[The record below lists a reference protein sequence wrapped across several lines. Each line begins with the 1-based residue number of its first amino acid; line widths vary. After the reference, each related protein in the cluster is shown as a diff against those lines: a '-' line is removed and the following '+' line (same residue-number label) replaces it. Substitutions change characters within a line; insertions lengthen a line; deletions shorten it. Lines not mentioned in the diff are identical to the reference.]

1 MSLSKISVGA
11 CTLGAVCLLAMTT
24 SAGVSLPSSRA
35 TPADSGQIPSG
46 EVGPG
51 QIAPAEVEAARPL
64 RIAPRDTQPFGKSYR
79 EWAAAWT
86 EWAVQTKGSAHP
98 LLDTTTDCSAGQRGR
113 VWFLGGDFGGGGRRV
128 GGGCTVPEG
137 GGLFVAL
144 PPRVRP

>member
-1 MSLSKISVGA
+1 MHSRRCVPPGDNRIRGGIVTAISG
-11 CTLGAVCLLAMTT
+11 
-24 SAGVSLPSSRA
+24 
-35 TPADSGQIPSG
+35 DSGRFRTDPVRRG
-46 EVGPG
+46 
-51 QIAPAEVEAARPL
+51 RP
-64 RIAPRDTQPFGKSYR
+64 RTDRAGRGRGRSTAPRDTRPFGKSYR